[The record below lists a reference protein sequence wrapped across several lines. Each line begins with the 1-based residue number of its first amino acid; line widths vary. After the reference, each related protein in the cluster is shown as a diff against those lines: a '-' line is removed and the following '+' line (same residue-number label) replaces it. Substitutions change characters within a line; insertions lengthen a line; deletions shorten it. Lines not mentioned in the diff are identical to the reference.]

1 MEFKLYQ
8 RVRLMN
14 NRHVDEGISEN
25 ALGYIIEIY
34 EDNSLELEFS
44 NEEGITIA
52 TIVVS
57 ENEIELAEP

>member
-1 MEFKLYQ
+1 
-8 RVRLMN
+8 MN
-14 NRHVDEGISEN
+14 NEHVDEGISKN

-44 NEEGITIA
+44 NENGITIA

>member
-14 NRHVDEGISEN
+14 NEHVDEGISKN

-44 NEEGITIA
+44 NENGITIA

>member
-8 RVRLMN
+8 RVRLIN
-14 NRHVDEGISEN
+14 DRHVDEGISKN